1 MVMNPELLAIIFVG
15 FILFVMVSG
24 VWFSVRG
31 AAAASREEFA
41 QQSER
46 MTLMEER
53 IARIEG
59 ALFFGPSAVQSL
71 PRSKEPGS
79 PSSSDVTKGW

>member
-1 MVMNPELLAIIFVG
+1 MVMNPELLGIIFVG
-15 FILFVMVSG
+15 CILFFMAAG

-31 AAAASREEFA
+31 AAAESRAEFA

-71 PRSKEPGS
+71 PQSKEPRS

>member
-1 MVMNPELLAIIFVG
+1 MVLNPELLGLVIVG
-15 FILFVMVSG
+15 AVLFFMLCG

-31 AAAASREEFA
+31 HGAEAQSEFA

-46 MTLMEER
+46 MAALEER

-59 ALFFGPSAVQSL
+59 AVFFGPSAVRAL
-71 PRSKEPGS
+71 HHGS
-79 PSSSDVTKGW
+79 TPAESPPNS

>member
-1 MVMNPELLAIIFVG
+1 MVMNAELLGIALVG
-15 FILFVMVSG
+15 FILFVMVAG

-31 AAAASREEFA
+31 AAADIRSEFA

-71 PRSKEPGS
+71 PTSTPPRS
-79 PSSSDVTKGW
+79 PSRPDVTKRL

>member
-1 MVMNPELLAIIFVG
+1 MVMNPEMLGIVFVG
-15 FILFVMVSG
+15 CVLFFMVAG

-59 ALFFGPSAVQSL
+59 ALFFGPAAMQSL
-71 PRSKEPGS
+71 PKSKEPGS